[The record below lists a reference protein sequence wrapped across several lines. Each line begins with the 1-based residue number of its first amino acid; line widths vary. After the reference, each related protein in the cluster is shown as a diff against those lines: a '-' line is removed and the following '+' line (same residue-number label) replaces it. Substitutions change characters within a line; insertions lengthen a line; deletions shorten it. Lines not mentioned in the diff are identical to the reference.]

1 MVTSFYYVS
10 SIYVVSIC
18 VENSV
23 AVVVS
28 NTRNLSADHNMH
40 ISGPPSSH
48 LRQRLTIWSIPQL
61 VAPFGQWQ
69 PAEHASS
76 ELPGAPHSGYPCT
89 AGYCGMHGV
98 P

>member
-28 NTRNLSADHNMH
+28 NTRNLSADNMPV
-40 ISGPPSSH
+40 SGPPSSH

-89 AGYCGMHGV
+89 AGYCGMHAV